1 MKKNKITPYLFIIPG
16 LVLLLFFVYYPIF
29 QNLRYGFL
37 NWELFSGSKKFVG
50 LKNYMKLFGSD
61 GFWVAFKN
69 NILYIVIS
77 LVFQVGFSLI
87 LAAILENMKW
97 RKLSTVYRTTFFIP
111 SLISLTVIGLL
122 FTFVFEP
129 QGILNN
135 FLRSTGMGNLARG
148 WLGDEKTA
156 IFAVIAV
163 SQWKAIAYTMML
175 FIVAIQRISMDIL
188 EAAKLDGASK
198 VQTFFRVTVPMIKD
212 TILMVMIITTSGG
225 FLVFNEVYIITNGGP
240 YGSSEVLSTILYKN
254 AFVHGKIGYAS
265 AIGNIILLFSAVLA
279 LFQTGAFS
287 GIKKK
292 KKGDGSI

>member
-1 MKKNKITPYLFIIPG
+1 MKKNKITPYLFILPG
-16 LVLLLFFVYYPIF
+16 LALLLFFVYYPIF
-29 QNLRYGFL
+29 QNLRYGVL
-37 NWELFSGSKKFVG
+37 NWELFSGSKEFVG
-50 LKNYMKLFGSD
+50 LKNYSRLFRSD
-61 GFWVAFKN
+61 AFWVAFRN
-69 NILYIVIS
+69 NLLYIIIS
-77 LVFQVGFSLI
+77 LAFQVGFSLV

-97 RKLSTVYRTTFFIP
+97 RRLSTVYRTTFFIP

-135 FLRSTGMGNLARG
+135 FLRSAGLGKLARG
-148 WLGDEKTA
+148 WLGDEATA

-163 SQWKAIAYTMML
+163 SQWKSIGYTMML

-198 VQTFFRVTVPMIKD
+198 IQTFMRVTIPMIKD

-265 AIGNIILLFSAVLA
+265 AIGNIILLFSATLA

-287 GIKKK
+287 GIRRK
-292 KKGDGSI
+292 KKGDGST